1 MALVHKRERAAAKS
15 LTRDRCEVVHRS
27 SGHKKGLRAVA
38 LLEGL
43 KGLLAIAAALVFLE
57 IIRKNVDLEDAAQ
70 NLLYYL
76 HIDPDRSLSHV
87 FVHAAARLMDANVS
101 LVMTLIFVYAA
112 GRFIEAY
119 GLWRQ
124 RVWGEWMAII
134 SGAIYLPLEVYK
146 LIRHPNRFHWLVLLV
161 NIVVVVYIAWVR
173 WDEVSAR
180 HAQVRLAE
188 HGD

>member
-1 MALVHKRERAAAKS
+1 M
-15 LTRDRCEVVHRS
+15 
-27 SGHKKGLRAVA
+27 
-38 LLEGL
+38 LEGL

-76 HIDPDRSLSHV
+76 HIDPDRRLCV
-87 FVHAAARLMDANVS
+87 AFVDAAGRLMNANVS
-101 LVMTLIFVYAA
+101 LVMTLIFIYAA
-112 GRFIEAY
+112 GRFIESY

-124 RVWGEWMAII
+124 RVWAEWMAII

-146 LIRHPNRFHWLVLLV
+146 LIQHPNGFHWLVLLV
-161 NIVVVVYIAWVR
+161 NIAVVVYIAWVR
-173 WDEVSAR
+173 WDEVTAR
-180 HAQVRLAE
+180 HAQVQLAE